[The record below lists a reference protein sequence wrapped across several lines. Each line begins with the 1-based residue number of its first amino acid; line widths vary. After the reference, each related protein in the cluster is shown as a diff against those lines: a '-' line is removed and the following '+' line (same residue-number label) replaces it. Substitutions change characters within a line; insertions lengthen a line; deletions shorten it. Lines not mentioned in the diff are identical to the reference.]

1 MVSGNPTAHRYTLME
16 IMMQLIDAK
25 TGRYL
30 ATCATLDHAVAM
42 AAKLVQADPLLV
54 VQIR

>member
-1 MVSGNPTAHRYTLME
+1 ME
-16 IMMQLIDAK
+16 NTMQLIDAK

-42 AAKLVQADPLLV
+42 AAKLVQADPMLV